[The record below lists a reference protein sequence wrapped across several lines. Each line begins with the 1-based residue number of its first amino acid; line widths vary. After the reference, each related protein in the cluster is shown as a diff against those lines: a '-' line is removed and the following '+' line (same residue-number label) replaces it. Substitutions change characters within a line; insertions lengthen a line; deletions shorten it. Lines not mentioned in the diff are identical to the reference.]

1 MESRGIV
8 LESDDFKRQETELF
22 ELTDRIMEE
31 AKKRDITLR
40 VLGAVAFRLHC
51 PQFKYIESSLRRL
64 LSDIDFAAYKRDDT
78 KVDRL
83 FIDMGYQ
90 EDIVVRSF
98 YANRRIFHNPKYSIH
113 SDIFFDKME
122 MCHDINFKG
131 RLEIDYP
138 TISLVDLLLEKM
150 QIVQINEKDI
160 IDTIMLFREHD
171 CGNSDNEMIN
181 TGYLASLCGKDWGL
195 WRTVTMNLAK
205 VRKLLPQFDIL
216 KGEDIRIVGNRI
228 DRTLESIEK
237 EPKSLGW
244 KMRAKIGNQKKW
256 YRDVEERY
264 REVKR

>member
-1 MESRGIV
+1 M
-8 LESDDFKRQETELF
+8 ESDDFKRQESELF

-31 AKKRDITLR
+31 AKKRNVTLR

-51 PQFKYIESSLRRL
+51 PQFKYIEYSLHRL
-64 LSDIDFAAYKRDDT
+64 LSDIDFAAYKRDDVN
-78 KVDRL
+78 VDRL
-83 FIDMGYQ
+83 FIDVGYQ

-98 YANRRIFHNPKYSIH
+98 YANRRIFHNPKYGIH
-113 SDIFFDKME
+113 SDIFFDRME

-160 IDTIMLFREHD
+160 IDTITLFREHE
-171 CGNSDNEMIN
+171 CGNGDNEMIN
-181 TGYLASLCGKDWGL
+181 IRYLASLCGKDWGL

-205 VRKLLPQFDIL
+205 VRKLLRQFDIL
-216 KGEDIRIVGNRI
+216 NEEGIEIVGDKI
-228 DRTLESIEK
+228 DRTLQAIEK

-244 KMRAKIGNQKKW
+244 KMRAKIGDQKKW
-256 YRDVEERY
+256 YRDVEERR
-264 REVKR
+264 REAE